1 MPNGRIFKA
10 FFSYAR
16 HDAVT
21 DPELIPAYT
30 TALENRV
37 NAKIVNAHFAIWCD
51 KEGLRTG
58 DRWDTRIETELRSAD
73 VLIVLLTPRWIE
85 LDYCRKEYEIFEK
98 TEAEREI
105 GEYVVPIL
113 VRPIEKQEKYFSAG
127 QKDVYERVKSRQY
140 QTAIATEFMKLSEAE
155 RTAFIDKIADDIE
168 GMIERRRVLSAGVD
182 TANQPVVRA
191 RRAKELD
198 PKAQDYEKVDFVTD
212 GEVVLNRPTNHAQR
226 DVLAH
231 VGFIERL
238 YVQGKRGRVE
248 FGVRRAFVSISNHG
262 TGSIS
267 RIDEL
272 KAGGDRKTYYYTI
285 LHGAPNAVTVCM
297 DPPAVQILAC
307 GVAAA
312 ASQRRKLFI
321 ENCHR
326 FG

>member
-1 MPNGRIFKA
+1 M
-10 FFSYAR
+10 
-16 HDAVT
+16 
-21 DPELIPAYT
+21 
-30 TALENRV
+30 
-37 NAKIVNAHFAIWCD
+37 
-51 KEGLRTG
+51 
-58 DRWDTRIETELRSAD
+58 
-73 VLIVLLTPRWIE
+73 
-85 LDYCRKEYEIFEK
+85 
-98 TEAEREI
+98 
-105 GEYVVPIL
+105 PIL

-297 DPPAVQILAC
+297 DPPAVKSSLAELPLPPAKDENYLSRIAIASADVNAGEIEAEL
-307 GVAAA
+307 GVSLNAEGLYLVDGYDLSPRTEAAIKA
-312 ASQRRKLFI
+312 IMDVAKAKVVATNNQTLDATGQFRRTLPVR
-321 ENCHR
+321 ER
-326 FG
+326 P